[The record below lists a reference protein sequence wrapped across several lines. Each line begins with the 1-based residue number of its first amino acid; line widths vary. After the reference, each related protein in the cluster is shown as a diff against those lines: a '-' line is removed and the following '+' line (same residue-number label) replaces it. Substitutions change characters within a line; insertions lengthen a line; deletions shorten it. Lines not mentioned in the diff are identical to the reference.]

1 MNMLWKDYKSL
12 PPFFEIS
19 TLYGA
24 LLATCKDGL
33 KVGFCTVTDPE
44 VAALTKA
51 YPEELGE
58 EMVKTFLPGG
68 ELSTFAARMANF
80 KELLTVVKAT
90 FAKMDREDAITRGH
104 AAGVPLMRLNTPGV
118 LRGPWAG
125 IC

>member
-44 VAALTKA
+44 VVALTKA

-58 EMVKTFLPGG
+58 ENCKSFLPGG
-68 ELSTFAARMANF
+68 EFSTIAARMANF
-80 KELLTVVKAT
+80 SELLTVVKAT

>member
-44 VAALTKA
+44 VVALTKA

-58 EMVKTFLPGG
+58 ENCKSFLPGG
-68 ELSTFAARMANF
+68 EFSTIAARMANF
-80 KELLTVVKAT
+80 SELLTVVKAT
-90 FAKMDREDAITRGH
+90 FAKMYREDAITRGH